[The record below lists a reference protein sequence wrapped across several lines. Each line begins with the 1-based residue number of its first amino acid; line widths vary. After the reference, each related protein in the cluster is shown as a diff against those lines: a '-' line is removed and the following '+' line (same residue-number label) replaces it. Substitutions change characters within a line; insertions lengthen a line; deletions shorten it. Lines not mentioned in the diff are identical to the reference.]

1 MNIENKVPLEKIE
14 PCAHMESYVSA
25 LSDGSLKGLA
35 LWYTKWHLFTCRKC
49 SAAFRGLRILRER
62 LWKLGQ
68 SAGNSTG
75 LTGERRS
82 VVEKAMDDID
92 NSQH

>member
-1 MNIENKVPLEKIE
+1 MSIENRAPTEKIE
-14 PCAHMESYVSA
+14 ACAHMESYVSA

-35 LWYTKWHLFTCRKC
+35 LLYTKWHLFTCRKC
-49 SAAFRGLRILRER
+49 TAAFRALRILRER
-62 LWKLGQ
+62 LRNLGQ
-68 SAGNSTG
+68 FAGNSAG
-75 LTGERRS
+75 LSGERRS